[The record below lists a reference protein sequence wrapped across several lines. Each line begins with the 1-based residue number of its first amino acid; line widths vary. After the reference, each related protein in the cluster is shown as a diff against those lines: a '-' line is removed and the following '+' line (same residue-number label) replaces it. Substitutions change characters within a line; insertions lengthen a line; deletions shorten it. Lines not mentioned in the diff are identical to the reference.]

1 MRATSFPNVIPSQ
14 QSGSI
19 SRSCSFSVRLDS
31 KQRIYM
37 SSLTFRSQKWS
48 YFNIHI
54 TTFCQHLPPMW
65 GPQWAQLPEFISKY
79 QERSFPVEL
88 CYRCI
93 ALPVAAPQGPDFEKG
108 WNCLKYG
115 LPLSQSKA
123 SKCSTVCR
131 RVSALAS
138 RREELILLDMCS
150 FFWRF
155 Y

>member
-1 MRATSFPNVIPSQ
+1 MIMLFPHEGNTIPQ
-14 QSGSI
+14 PTDRRQSGSVY
-19 SRSCSFSVRLDS
+19 RLCLFSVCLDS

-37 SSLTFRSQKWS
+37 SSLTFRSQKWP

-79 QERSFPVEL
+79 QERRFPVEL

-123 SKCSTVCR
+123 SKCSTVYR
-131 RVSALAS
+131 QVST
-138 RREELILLDMCS
+138 LLVLPPMARNL
-150 FFWRF
+150 F
-155 Y
+155 